1 MVITRLVFGI
11 AVAAW
16 IVSPQLA
23 GADAPTSEE
32 MAEARRWS
40 AAKLEGAEKLK
51 WPDSALVVF
60 ANHGHVQKNARGGKP
75 MRIVDAQFTRGLYCH
90 AESKVVVRLPRPG
103 KTFTAVVG
111 VDTNDQTHPRRGSI
125 VFSVRAGC
133 EERFCSGV
141 MHEGM
146 PGVPVKID
154 LGGAREFSLEVGDAG
169 DNISCDQADWAD
181 AKVVLADGSMVW
193 LGDLPLFETDRS
205 YTADP
210 PFSFQY
216 GGKRSSEFLKDWK
229 CEREARKLDDKRI
242 EHVIRYTDPQTGL
255 VVRQVAVVYHD
266 FPTVEWTL
274 YFKNTGTTDTPI
286 LESIQALDTQF
297 RRGPVGEFVLHHLRG
312 DSNTPDSYEPLATTL
327 GPKDRQRFVPPGGRP
342 TEGQWPYY
350 NIQWADQGV
359 IAVIGW
365 PGQWAAEFTRD
376 ETTGLRVRGGQELT
390 HFKLHPGEEVRTPL
404 VVLQFYRGD
413 RIHAQNTWR
422 RWMLAHNLP
431 RPGGKLPPPQLTSCS
446 GGFFPGLKCNEA
458 DEKRFIDTFTKEGIK
473 LDYWWM
479 DAGWYPCDS
488 WPQVGTWEVD
498 RERFP
503 GGIRAVSDHA
513 HAKGMKLILWFEP
526 ERVAPGTWLY
536 QERPQWLLG
545 RVLLNLG
552 NPKAR
557 EWLTDHI
564 DKLINEHGIDF
575 YRQDFNMAPL
585 GFWRGNDAKDRQGIT
600 EIRHVEGYLAF
611 WDELRRRHPNML
623 IDSCASGGRRNDL
636 ETMRRAVPLLRSD
649 YQSFHG
655 DPRFACGSQC
665 HLYGLALWL
674 PYFGTGTYYNDNQTL
689 YAGRSFFCPAFGYCY
704 DVREP
709 GADWTTIRRLV
720 DNWRKIAHCFFG
732 DYYPLT
738 PYSLERS
745 VWMAWQ
751 FDWSGEGEGMVQAFR
766 RGESIYEVARLH
778 LNGLEPDAR
787 YELTDLDKP
796 GSTEMTGRELTENG
810 LLVSI
815 PERPGSVV
823 ITYKKA
829 R

>member
-1 MVITRLVFGI
+1 MNTRLVFGVV
-11 AVAAW
+11 VASW
-16 IVSPQLA
+16 IVSAQFA
-23 GADAPTSEE
+23 GAVAPTPAE
-32 MAEARRWS
+32 MAELHRWVT
-40 AAKLEGAEKLK
+40 AKLEGVGKQE
-51 WPDSALVVF
+51 WPESALVVF

-75 MRIVDAQFTRGLYCH
+75 MRIVDDQFTRGLYCH
-90 AESKVVVRLPRPG
+90 APSHVVVHLPGPG
-103 KTFTAVVG
+103 KTFSAVVG
-111 VDTNDQTHPRRGSI
+111 VDTNDQTHPGRGSV
-125 VFSVRAGC
+125 VFSIRAGG
-133 EERFCSGV
+133 EEKFCSSV
-141 MHEGM
+141 MREGM
-146 PGVPVKID
+146 PGVPFKID
-154 LGGAREFSLEVGDAG
+154 VGGARECTLEVGDAG
-169 DNISCDQADWAD
+169 DYISCDQADWAD
-181 AKVVLADGSMVW
+181 AKVVLDDGSTVW
-193 LGDLPLFETDRS
+193 IGELPLFEADRS
-205 YTADP
+205 YTTDP

-216 GGKRSSEFLKDWK
+216 DGKPSSEFFKDWNCK
-229 CEREARKLDDKRI
+229 REVRELDEKRTQ
-242 EHVIRYTDPQTGL
+242 HVISYTDPQTGL

-274 YFKNTGTTDTPI
+274 YFKNTGKTDTPI
-286 LESIQALDTQF
+286 LEAIQALDAQF
-297 RRGPVGEFVLHHLRG
+297 RCGPVDEFVLHHHQG
-312 DSNTPDSYEPLATTL
+312 DSNTPDSYEPLVTTL
-327 GPKDRQRFVPPGGRP
+327 GPKSRQRFAPPGGRP

-413 RIHAQNTWR
+413 RIRAQNAWR

-431 RPGGKLPPPQLTSCS
+431 RLGGKLPPTQLTSCS

-458 DEKRFIDTFTKEGIK
+458 DEKRFIDAFTKRGIK

-536 QERPQWLLG
+536 ENRPQWLLG
-545 RVLLNLG
+545 RVLLDLG

-557 EWLTDHI
+557 EWLTDRV
-564 DKLINEHGIDF
+564 DQLSKEHGIDL

-585 GFWRGNDAKDRQGIT
+585 GFWRGNDANDRQGIT
-600 EIRHVEGYLAF
+600 EIRHVEGYLAY

-655 DPRFACGSQC
+655 DPRFACGNQC

-674 PYFGTGTYYNDNQTL
+674 PYFGTGTYYSDNQTL

-704 DVREP
+704 DVRKP

-720 DNWRKIAHCFFG
+720 DNWRKIAHYFFG

-738 PYSLERS
+738 PYSLERT

-751 FDWSGEGEGMVQAFR
+751 FDCPREGEGMVQAFR
-766 RGESIYEVARLH
+766 RDESIYEAARLH
-778 LNGLEPDAR
+778 LHGLELDACYR
-787 YELTDLDKP
+787 LTDLDKS
-796 GSTEMTGRELTENG
+796 GSTEMTGRELTEKG
-810 LLVSI
+810 FLVSI
-815 PERPGSVV
+815 PEQPGSVV

-829 R
+829 K